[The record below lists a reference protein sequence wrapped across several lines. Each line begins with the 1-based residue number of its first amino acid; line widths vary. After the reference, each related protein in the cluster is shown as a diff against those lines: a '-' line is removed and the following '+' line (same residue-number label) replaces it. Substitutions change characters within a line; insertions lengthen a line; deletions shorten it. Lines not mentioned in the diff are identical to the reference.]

1 MKKYAFAGGLVLR
14 ANGAQAATLNFA
26 DHPLLRASGTNILG
40 RVYDLEV
47 LYGGRYCRKL
57 WIGFDQ
63 AALFRPC

>member
-1 MKKYAFAGGLVLR
+1 MKKYPFAGVMVLV
-14 ANGAQAATLNFA
+14 ANEAQAATLNFVG
-26 DHPLLRASGTNILG
+26 HPLLERSGTNILG

>member
-47 LYGGRYCRKL
+47 LYGVVL
-57 WIGFDQ
+57 LLSTLMMVTLSVIIN
-63 AALFRPC
+63 L

>member
-47 LYGGRYCRKL
+47 LYGVVL
-57 WIGFDQ
+57 LLSTLMMVTLSVSIN
-63 AALFRPC
+63 L